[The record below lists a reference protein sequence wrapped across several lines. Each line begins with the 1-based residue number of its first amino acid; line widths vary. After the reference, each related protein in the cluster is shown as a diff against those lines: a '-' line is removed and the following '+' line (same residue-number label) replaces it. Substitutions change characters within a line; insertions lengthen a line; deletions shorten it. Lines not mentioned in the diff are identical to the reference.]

1 MTGSQT
7 RSPIS
12 IDCARAT
19 HLMRRRGE
27 RDAHARARLGLSFRR
42 TLMIGRGMSGIKGF
56 VSSRIS
62 NSLTTHGTWLSRP
75 GLGRKAAKPR
85 GASLPLGQS
94 TPHKELLLL
103 RRETL
108 CFLLYYSPSRLS
120 CIFFILVGWSF
131 NTSVNIISCIPTF
144 LVVKYPVYS
153 RRALRIC
160 LLFLLWAWGCASI
173 VNHGLVPGTDAM
185 DT

>member
-1 MTGSQT
+1 
-7 RSPIS
+7 
-12 IDCARAT
+12 
-19 HLMRRRGE
+19 MRRRAGE

-108 CFLLYYSPSRLS
+108 CFLLYYFPSRLA
-120 CIFFILVGWSF
+120 CIFSFSLDGVSMLQSISSLV
-131 NTSVNIISCIPTF
+131 
-144 LVVKYPVYS
+144 YPP
-153 RRALRIC
+153 
-160 LLFLLWAWGCASI
+160 FLLSNTLSI
-173 VNHGLVPGTDAM
+173 PVGRFGYVFFFYSGHGAVHPS
-185 DT
+185 